1 MVHYRVFK
9 QKQIA
14 IFFVICIFNC
24 YQMKLASF
32 LLFITFYSLG
42 GDRFP
47 TPPDAPNRLF
57 FIQRSTNANVV
68 VYDANLVAGKLNAKD
83 PVHTY
88 WYRFGEKGQKEELTT
103 IQRTLA
109 YGLYT
114 TAVPG
119 APNSYEGHFLA
130 YRKRKFM
137 VKQDAAGDPIALFP
151 INGKMQILKRVFVT
165 VDDSKFMTTVNYIE
179 LFGKDPVTGKDVY
192 EKFKP

>member
-1 MVHYRVFK
+1 MHYSVFNP
-9 QKQIA
+9 KQIA
-14 IFFVICIFNC
+14 IFFVICVSN
-24 YQMKLASF
+24 YPQMKLASLL
-32 LLFITFYSLG
+32 LLFTFYCLG
-42 GDRFP
+42 GDRYP
-47 TPPDAPNRLF
+47 VPPDSPNRLF

-68 VYDANLVAGKLNAKD
+68 VYDANLVAGKLNIKD

-114 TAVPG
+114 TAVTG
-119 APNSYEGHFLA
+119 APNTYEGHFLA

-137 VKQDAAGDPIALFP
+137 VKQDATGDPIALFP
-151 INGKMQILKRVFVT
+151 INGKMQILKRVFVS

-179 LFGKDPVTGKDVY
+179 LFGKDPATGRDVY